1 MALDK
6 PYADIPGTT
15 VFDAEMSRRGYPLNQ
30 FCMSLMQ
37 AHNRERFR
45 ADERAY
51 LDEWPMSAAQKSA
64 VLARDYNAML
74 AEGGNIYFLAKIFST
89 DGKSF
94 VHAAAQMTGMS
105 EDEYQAMMLAGG
117 RSPQGASTGSATD
130 ASTGSATGAST
141 GSASGASTGSATG
154 ASAGSATD
162 ASTGSATGASTGS
175 AATGS
180 ATGAGCHRI
189 GRDD

>member
-15 VFDAEMSRRGYPLNQ
+15 VFDADMSRRGYPLNQ

-117 RSPQGASTGSATD
+117 RSPQGASK
-130 ASTGSATGAST
+130 GSATGAST
-141 GSASGASTGSATG
+141 GSAA
-154 ASAGSATD
+154 
-162 ASTGSATGASTGS
+162 TGSATGASTGS

-180 ATGAGCHRI
+180 ATGASTGSATTGSATGAGCHRHI